1 MGTFF
6 LYTFIICKRGNRR
19 EVWHKFRLI
28 HNHASLVN
36 MTLINALFIGSL
48 RLSLFV
54 GCRLTIL
61 PLLLGEARH
70 ASLDELSLE
79 GVELNELPTPVSA
92 TSSQGRNLTSRIKL
106 QSPLA
111 ISARV
116 SQSIKDP
123 HQASSHVF
131 SLCFEE
137 STFLFVLVLLEATGT
152 ISTQALH
159 QNWTFSLFSVIALAV
174 FFIRE

>member
-1 MGTFF
+1 
-6 LYTFIICKRGNRR
+6 
-19 EVWHKFRLI
+19 
-28 HNHASLVN
+28 
-36 MTLINALFIGSL
+36 MTLINALIIGSL

-61 PLLLGEARH
+61 PLLLGEAQH
-70 ASLDELSLE
+70 ASLDELPSE

-92 TSSQGRNLTSRIKL
+92 SSSQGRTSTSKFRV
-106 QSPLA
+106 QSPTT
-111 ISARV
+111 ISARI

-137 STFLFVLVLLEATGT
+137 ATFLFVLVLLEATGT
-152 ISTQALH
+152 ISAQALH
-159 QNWTFSLFSVIALAV
+159 QNWTFSLFSVIAFAV
-174 FFIRE
+174 LFIRE

>member
-1 MGTFF
+1 MTF
-6 LYTFIICKRGNRR
+6 
-19 EVWHKFRLI
+19 
-28 HNHASLVN
+28 
-36 MTLINALFIGSL
+36 INALIIGSL

-70 ASLDELSLE
+70 ASLDEMSSE

-92 TSSQGRNLTSRIKL
+92 TSPSQSRNSTSRIKL
-106 QSPLA
+106 QSPLT
-111 ISARV
+111 ISARI

-159 QNWTFSLFSVIALAV
+159 QNWTFSLFSVIAFAV
-174 FFIRE
+174 LFIRE